1 MSEFEAQKYIKYVA
15 PVQFEIKQLRAILE
29 SAQAKVTHPRNYYY
43 SVYWSLTIV
52 AAREKSASGVV

>member
-29 SAQAKVTHPRNYYY
+29 SAQAKVTHTRGIIIIPC
-43 SVYWSLTIV
+43 I
-52 AAREKSASGVV
+52 GH